1 MPQSWAYDEDIRTY
15 SYDPERA
22 IALLEEAGWVLP
34 DESRTAFGE
43 LLPEDA
49 GVRTKQDVRLEFTLV
64 THDIPDRVA
73 LAHAVAEEWENIGAR
88 VHVEAVSLSDLT
100 LEYLNPRAFDAALV
114 QLKLPV
120 DPDPYPLWHST
131 QVEGGQNY
139 GGFLDRDADEAIE
152 VARLMID
159 HGRRAELY
167 SQFQEVFANRI
178 PAILLYQP
186 IYTYGV
192 DRQVR
197 NVQIAPMPDP
207 SGRFRNISQWEVL
220 EEELSL
226 SELNDRVGDKL
237 DKRSD
242 P

>member
-1 MPQSWAYDEDIRTY
+1 
-15 SYDPERA
+15 
-22 IALLEEAGWVLP
+22 
-34 DESRTAFGE
+34 
-43 LLPEDA
+43 
-49 GVRTKQDVRLEFTLV
+49 
-64 THDIPDRVA
+64 
-73 LAHAVAEEWENIGAR
+73 
-88 VHVEAVSLSDLT
+88 
-100 LEYLNPRAFDAALV
+100 
-114 QLKLPV
+114 
-120 DPDPYPLWHST
+120 
-131 QVEGGQNY
+131 
-139 GGFLDRDADEAIE
+139 
-152 VARLMID
+152 MID

-167 SQFQEVFANRI
+167 SQFQEVFANHV

-207 SGRFRNISQWEVL
+207 SGRFRNIAQWEVL